1 MVWSSLVW
9 LENCREENYY
19 VRPTKQCKNAA
30 DGGPG
35 IYGDGI
41 FSRVIQG
48 ILISTRLDTKTTS
61 GKMPN

>member
-48 ILISTRLDTKTTS
+48 ILISTEL
-61 GKMPN
+61 G